1 MSSIKDFKK
10 VENTTT
16 KNTIDP
22 EELHKTKEDYSD
34 LIELFLSKYGQM
46 DEDELIAEMLKLINI
61 KKQQGTYDAE
71 QLKELAGKV
80 TPFLDE
86 QQKQKMESLLK
97 YL

>member
-10 VENTTT
+10 
-16 KNTIDP
+16 
-22 EELHKTKEDYSD
+22 EEKTDIKKEIPNPKLQQTQEDYAD
-34 LIELFLSKYGQM
+34 LIELFLSKYGYM
-46 DEDELIAEMLKLINI
+46 DEEQLIAEMLKLINI
-61 KKQQGTYDAE
+61 KKQQGTYNAE
-71 QLKELAGKV
+71 RLKELASRV